1 MNRKTANLLCL
12 LVAVMWGGGFIAT
25 DWALQ
30 TFPPFT
36 MLLIRFAGAA
46 VLCWIPVCLRHLTI
60 TGAAWKHGL
69 LSGVFLY
76 LAFAFQTFGLQMTE
90 TGMNAF
96 LTAVNVVLVPYMA
109 WGVFRRRPQG
119 KVFAASLICLAGV
132 GCLSLSGGSLGFR
145 PGDILSLLCAVFFA
159 AQIVA
164 LSLAEKDDPW
174 CVNAVQMTCAAALSV
189 PAALIF
195 DAWPEYISLQ
205 AVLSCGYSIFFATFL
220 CYLLQ
225 TTAQKYTSPSEA
237 GLFLSTES
245 LWANI
250 FGFLIL
256 KEAKT
261 PMMILGGAMILF
273 SVVLMEAG
281 DLLVSQRKKLHSGQP
296 QEKQLRSET
305 RPEEV

>member
-1 MNRKTANLLCL
+1 MNKKTANLLCL
-12 LVAVMWGGGFIAT
+12 LVAVLWGGGFIAT

-46 VLCWIPVCLRHLTI
+46 LLCWIPVGLQRRAI
-60 TGAAWKHGL
+60 SRAAWKHGL

-96 LTAVNVVLVPYMA
+96 LTAVNVVLVPYMS
-109 WGVFRRRPQG
+109 WCVFRRKPQG
-119 KVFAASLICLAGV
+119 KVFAASLICLAGI

-145 PGDILSLLCAVFFA
+145 SGDVLSLLCAVFFA

-195 DAWPEYISLQ
+195 DAWPAKIPLQ
-205 AVLSCGYSIFFATFL
+205 AVLSCGYSIVFATFL

-237 GLFLSTES
+237 GLFLCTES
-245 LWANI
+245 LWANL

-261 PMMILGGAMILF
+261 PMMILGGALILF

-281 DLLVSQRKKLHSGQP
+281 DLLLPTRQKRRIQALYEEQP
-296 QEKQLRSET
+296 LSET
-305 RPEEV
+305 RREEV